1 MLERAPVRALPIL
14 NRAVDAAPA
23 MQACCGVCR
32 SCVTTNVFT
41 AAAAGLAA
49 VVGRVRRARER

>member
-23 MQACCGVCR
+23 MQACCGFCR
-32 SCVTTNVFT
+32 CCVTTN
-41 AAAAGLAA
+41 
-49 VVGRVRRARER
+49 ER